1 MSLRHIFKTSWRR
14 LQCNNFSSTK
24 TAWRRL
30 TQTSSRRLAKMSSR
44 RFQDIS
50 SSYTVLF
57 NMLLRCLQDICFIY
71 PEGFASVTLVT
82 NYGQCIKFA
91 RVTTVSQAFS
101 VGTRRLQDL
110 LGLSWNCLVSI
121 RHFQDIY
128 KTSSCRWLA
137 IEFPGY
143 LNIILE
149 SSYLEKINSR
159 CLNYVSI
166 KMASIKPIQD
176 CYMTEL

>member
-1 MSLRHIFKTSWRR
+1 
-14 LQCNNFSSTK
+14 
-24 TAWRRL
+24 
-30 TQTSSRRLAKMSSR
+30 MSSR

-50 SSYTVLF
+50 SSYTDLF
-57 NMLLRCLQDICFIY
+57 NMFLRCLQDICFIY

-91 RVTTVSQAFS
+91 RVTTVSQVFP

-110 LGLSWNCLVSI
+110 LGLSWNCVVSI

-143 LNIILE
+143 LNIVLE